1 MENYFLNIQL
11 NKEDMIEQNENN
23 DEKLEQCLKIL
34 DNSLMKITELTLRI
48 SSLEK
53 ILVNQKLLNQ
63 EELVAVNNDM
73 INKFLAEYKDKL
85 TELTGEK

>member
-1 MENYFLNIQL
+1 
-11 NKEDMIEQNENN
+11 MIEQNENN

-63 EELVAVNNDM
+63 EELVAVNDDM

>member
-1 MENYFLNIQL
+1 
-11 NKEDMIEQNENN
+11 MIEQNENN